1 MDIQLRPADEADYP
15 EIARIDGISFG
26 TSYSEQTFADVFT
39 DPPELLVA
47 SDGDR
52 LVGAAGHYPFTMTT
66 PGGGSLEVPGVTWV
80 AVLPTHRRRGV
91 LSAMLGRLAEGYA
104 TEGYSCAVL
113 MASEG
118 SIYHRFGYG
127 VASTAVKVSIE
138 RRLASLR
145 TPVDAGAVEYLTVAD
160 ASKRLPE
167 LYRRWQ
173 QATPGALNRT
183 DQWWE
188 QLFTDRESER
198 NGRSEKLYLVHP
210 DGYLTYRAAPK
221 WVDGYP
227 ENRCEILDY
236 RPLTAEAHAALWQVL
251 LGMDLFTTIE
261 SWQVPADDPLPFL
274 LGDFRQVRTVA
285 SKDGLWLRP
294 VNLPKLLAGRRYAVD
309 FEAVLEVAGERVA
322 LSGGPDG
329 AECVPTER
337 PAQLW
342 LDRPELGTV
351 YLGGYR
357 LHMLHRAGLV
367 RAENPALLDRLDLA
381 FATDR
386 LPRYGTNF

>member
-1 MDIQLRPADEADYP
+1 
-15 EIARIDGISFG
+15 
-26 TSYSEQTFADVFT
+26 
-39 DPPELLVA
+39 
-47 SDGDR
+47 
-52 LVGAAGHYPFTMTT
+52 MTT
-66 PGGGSLEVPGVTWV
+66 PGGRSLEVPGLTWV

-91 LSAMLGRLAEGYA
+91 LSALLARLAEGYA
-104 TEGYSCAVL
+104 AQGYSCSVL

-145 TPVDAGAVEYLTVAD
+145 TPVDAGAVEYLTAE
-160 ASKRLPE
+160 AARERLPE

-173 QATPGALNRT
+173 QVTPGALNRSDT
-183 DQWWE
+183 WWE
-188 QLFTDRESER
+188 YLFQDKEYER

-210 DGYLTYRAAPK
+210 DGYLTYRAAEK
-221 WVDGYP
+221 WVNNHPDS
-227 ENRCEILDY
+227 RCEIVDY
-236 RPLTAEAHAALWQVL
+236 RPLTREAHAALWQVL

-261 SWQVPADDPLPFL
+261 SWQLPADDPLPFL
-274 LGDFRQVRTVA
+274 LSDFRQVRTVA

-294 VNLPKLLAGRRYAVD
+294 VNLPALLAGRRYAVD

-322 LSGGPDG
+322 LAGGPDG
-329 AECVPTER
+329 AECVATDR

-342 LDRPELGTV
+342 LDRPELGSV

-357 LHMLHRAGLV
+357 LHMLHRAGLA
-367 RAENPALLDRLDLA
+367 RADDPALLDRVDLA
-381 FATDR
+381 FGTDR

>member
-1 MDIQLRPADEADYP
+1 MDIQVRPATERDYR

-26 TSYSEQTFADVFT
+26 YSYSEDNYTDVFT
-39 DPPELLVA
+39 DPPQLVVA

-52 LVGAAGHYPFTMTT
+52 LVGVAGHYPFTMTT
-66 PGGGSLEVPGVTWV
+66 PGGGSLEVPGITWV

-91 LSAMLGRLAEGYA
+91 VSAMLGRLADGYAAEGYA
-104 TEGYSCAVL
+104 CAVL

-118 SIYHRFGYG
+118 SIYRRFGYG

-138 RRLASLR
+138 RRLATLR
-145 TPVDAGAVEYLTVAD
+145 TPVDAGAVEYLTAQE
-160 ASKRLPE
+160 ARTRLPE

-173 QATPGALNRT
+173 QDTPGALNRT
-183 DQWWE
+183 EQWWE
-188 QLFTDRESER
+188 HLFTDRESER

-210 DGYLTYRAAPK
+210 DGYLTYRAAAK

-251 LGMDLFTTIE
+251 LGMDLFSTIE
-261 SWQVPADDPLPFL
+261 SWQLPADDPLPFL

-294 VNLPKLLAGRRYAVD
+294 VNLPALLAGRRYAVD

-329 AECVPTER
+329 AECKATER

-342 LDRPELGTV
+342 LDRPELGSV

-357 LHMLHRAGLV
+357 LRMLHRAGLV
-367 RAENPALLDRLDLA
+367 RVDDPALLDRLDLA
-381 FATDR
+381 FGTDR